1 MEEINDMDKKE
12 KLRFFLFFCFLF
24 LFTLTGWVQAVN
36 SVMPEETNIVA
47 DIVEKVAP
55 SVVYVDTLSYKTYR
69 NPFAPFFND
78 PFFQDFFGFSPQPE
92 ERRIPQK
99 GLGTGFIFRSDGYI
113 LTNEHVIQGAEQIKV
128 TFKDG
133 RKYDG
138 KVIGSDSLTDIAI
151 IKVDATNLPALP
163 LGDSDEARVGEWV
176 IAIGNPYG
184 LSHTVTVGV
193 LSAKGRPIYSGDSG
207 REYENFLQTDAA
219 INPGNSG
226 GPLLNIKGEVIGIN
240 TAILPYAQGVGF
252 AIPINMAKSLL
263 DPLIQTGK
271 VVRSWIGIY
280 LQDITSDMFQQF
292 GLKEPKGALVADVV
306 PNSPASKA
314 GIQRGDI
321 ILKVNNQEIID
332 SAAFHLAIR
341 DKKPGTQVE
350 LSIWRDN
357 QTKEI
362 LVILEEMINEG
373 GISSAL
379 SPKLQLGFEVEEITP
394 ELTKK
399 YNLRTRVG
407 VVITRIDSQE
417 LIKSGYLQEG
427 DVILQLNRQ
436 TIQNLQDWNTVL
448 SMIEPGD
455 TVILLINRRGRTY
468 FVPLKVKNWNQ

>member
-1 MEEINDMDKKE
+1 MDNKK
-12 KLRFFLFFCFLF
+12 KLGLLLCFCFLF
-24 LFTLTGWVQAVN
+24 LFTLTGWAQAIHSIV
-36 SVMPEETNIVA
+36 PEETNIVA

-78 PFFQDFFGFSPQPE
+78 PFFRDFFGFSPQPE

-128 TFKDG
+128 TLKDG
-133 RKYDG
+133 RKFDG
-138 KVIGSDSLTDIAI
+138 RVIGSDPLTDIAI
-151 IKVDATNLPALP
+151 IKVDVTNLPALP
-163 LGDSDEARVGEWV
+163 LGDSDQARVGEWV

-280 LQDITSDMFQQF
+280 LQDITSDMVQQF
-292 GLKEPKGALVADVV
+292 GLKEPNGALIADVI

-321 ILKVNNQEIID
+321 ILKVDNREIID
-332 SAAFHLAIR
+332 SAAFHSAIR
-341 DKKPGTQVE
+341 DKKPGTQIE

-357 QTKEI
+357 QIKEI
-362 LVILEEMINEG
+362 SVILEELITEG
-373 GISSAL
+373 GMASVSSQE
-379 SPKLQLGFEVEEITP
+379 LQFGFEVEEITP
-394 ELTKK
+394 ELMRK
-399 YNLRTRVG
+399 YNLKTRTG

-417 LIKSGYLQEG
+417 LIESGYLREG

-436 TIQNLQDWNTVL
+436 AIQNLQDWNTVL
-448 SMIEPGD
+448 SMVEPDD
-455 TVILLINRRGRTY
+455 TVILLVNRRGRTY
-468 FVPLKVKNWNQ
+468 FVPLKLKNWNQ